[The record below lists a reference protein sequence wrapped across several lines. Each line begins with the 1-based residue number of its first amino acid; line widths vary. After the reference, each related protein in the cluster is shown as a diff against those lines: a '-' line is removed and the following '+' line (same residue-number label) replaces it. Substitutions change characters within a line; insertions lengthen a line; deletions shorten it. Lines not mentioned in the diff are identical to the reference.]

1 MASIPP
7 APAVCRR
14 LDPQYH
20 SLAASTIHPLPTSA
34 RWPVET
40 SDLATQPPGRPS
52 TGSHSAGPLG
62 GPACLLALLLL
73 ADREDPSSLASPSPG
88 SFRSAHA
95 LHHLPLGAKIR
106 YHDSWDKSFSCSLF
120 LLLQELSLLFPS
132 LATPC
137 SISWNQWTRRDQH
150 TGKHFKGMLQISL

>member
-73 ADREDPSSLASPSPG
+73 AGRLDPSGLALPSPG
-88 SFRSAHA
+88 TCRSRQA
-95 LHHLPLGAKIR
+95 LTQLPWG
-106 YHDSWDKSFSCSLF
+106 
-120 LLLQELSLLFPS
+120 
-132 LATPC
+132 
-137 SISWNQWTRRDQH
+137 
-150 TGKHFKGMLQISL
+150 